1 MKICINTCS
10 STYLISI
17 KVNVRCAC
25 NTLKKEWICQ
35 DVLKEYR
42 QSGRDPKQI
51 PKNQYAVGL
60 LACGE
65 DCVKKVK
72 AADSE
77 LHLRKIQEIKTPA
90 VEVENVPKRR
100 KRRNRGQESV
110 ESSKFQ
116 EIKAVALKFLL
127 VIFLCIIAV
136 AGLYLLWKGVYRLSD
151 WMNEMEE
158 QRARQRH
165 LKPGRL

>member
-1 MKICINTCS
+1 LLFFLKNLLNEGRAAYTLPKKNHNILLKICINTCS

-25 NTLKKEWICQ
+25 NNLKKEWICQ

-116 EIKAVALKFLL
+116 V
-127 VIFLCIIAV
+127 C
-136 AGLYLLWKGVYRLSD
+136 
-151 WMNEMEE
+151 
-158 QRARQRH
+158 
-165 LKPGRL
+165 

>member
-1 MKICINTCS
+1 MLFFLKNLLNEGRAAYTLPKKNHNILLKICINTCS

-25 NTLKKEWICQ
+25 NNLKKEWICQ

-77 LHLRKIQEIKTPA
+77 LHLRKIQEIKVLDLT
-90 VEVENVPKRR
+90 
-100 KRRNRGQESV
+100 
-110 ESSKFQ
+110 
-116 EIKAVALKFLL
+116 I
-127 VIFLCIIAV
+127 
-136 AGLYLLWKGVYRLSD
+136 
-151 WMNEMEE
+151 
-158 QRARQRH
+158 
-165 LKPGRL
+165 